1 MKRINEKSV
10 FCLVLF
16 SVFLLWV
23 LMGTAFCADPAAKGG
38 TPLANQQNKSN
49 QRFVSIDFN
58 NVDIS
63 VFVKFISELTGK
75 NFIIDQRIKGKVTII
90 SPAKISVAEAYRV
103 FESVLEVHGFSTVD
117 SGKVIKIVPSAAARS
132 KSIETR
138 LKEEYGPVADKI
150 VTQLIPLTYADPVE
164 IKRLFTPLVSKSSVV
179 LAYTPTNTLI
189 ITDVMSNIKR
199 LMRILKTID
208 IPGVGKG
215 ITIIPIEYAEAPK
228 LVTLLGS
235 IFKPTRATMKKG
247 AGAATPTTIVSDE
260 RTNTIVMVASDDDT
274 ARIKSL
280 VSVLDVETP
289 RGKEKI
295 HVYYLEHASA
305 EEMVKVLMELP
316 QKQTTAAKGKKS
328 APVVSEKV
336 RVTADKATNS
346 LIIMADS
353 EDYVTLEKI
362 IKKIDIPR
370 AMVYIESLIM
380 EVNVNKNFE
389 LGTEWT
395 VGGKTTVD
403 NHQTVIGGGYKSDSA
418 LTTYSGTV
426 PVLPSGL
433 SLGMFGESLTI
444 AGVTFPSVSAV
455 VNAYKKDK
463 DVHILSTP
471 QIMTMENETAKIYVG
486 KNVPYQTKST
496 TTDNDTYNSFE
507 YKDVGKTLEITPQI
521 SKDRMV
527 RLNIALETTSL
538 ESTTDNRPTTLK
550 RTVDTTVIVKD
561 NHTVVIGGLIDD
573 SVSATDY
580 KIPCLGDIPGFG
592 MLFNS
597 KARDNEKTNLFIFL
611 TPRVIQ
617 NINEADA
624 VYKSKKEK
632 ISQIKEKQ
640 IKLYNSSKF
649 ADNLPENPTEEEP
662 VDKNNPVPETDADS
676 SDPVNNN

>member
-23 LMGTAFCADPAAKGG
+23 LMGTAFCADPASKGG
-38 TPLANQQNKSN
+38 TPLANHQNKSS

-235 IFKPTRATMKKG
+235 IFKPTRTRVKKG
-247 AGAATPTTIVSDE
+247 AGAATPTTIVADE

-280 VSVLDVETP
+280 ISVLDVETP

-403 NHQTVIGGGYKSDSA
+403 NHQTVFGGGYKSDSA

-649 ADNLPENPTEEEP
+649 ADNLPENPTEEES
-662 VDKNNPVPETDADS
+662 VDENNPVPETDADS

>member
-1 MKRINEKSV
+1 MKSMNKKSV
-10 FCLVLF
+10 CYLALFLVF
-16 SVFLLWV
+16 FLSSFT
-23 LMGTAFCADPAAKGG
+23 GTALSVDGAQKNTAAEAKNAAG
-38 TPLANQQNKSN
+38 SS

-58 NVDIS
+58 NVDIN

-117 SGKVIKIVPSAAARS
+117 SGKVIKIVPAADARS

-138 LKEEYGPVADKI
+138 LRQEAGPAEDKV

-164 IKRLFTPLVSKSSVV
+164 IKRLLTPLVSKSSVV
-179 LAYTPTNTLI
+179 LAYSPTNTLI
-189 ITDVMSNIKR
+189 VTDVMSNIKR

-215 ITIIPIEYAEAPK
+215 ITIIPVEFAEAPK

-235 IFKPTRATMKKG
+235 VFKSTRTSAKKG
-247 AGAATPTTIVSDE
+247 ASPNIPTTIVADE

-295 HVYYLEHASA
+295 RVYYLEHASA

-316 QKQTTAAKGKKS
+316 QKQSSTAKGKQS

-336 RVTADKATNS
+336 RITADKATNS

-395 VGGKTTVD
+395 VGGKTNVDSKSTV
-403 NHQTVIGGGYKSDSA
+403 VGGGYKSDSA
-418 LTTYSGTV
+418 LATYSGTT
-426 PVLPSGL
+426 PVLPAGL

-444 AGVTFPSVSAV
+444 AGVTFPSISAV

-471 QIMTMENETAKIYVG
+471 QVMTMENEKAKIYVG

-580 KIPCLGDIPGFG
+580 KIPCLGDIPGLG

-624 VYKSKKEK
+624 VYKSKRDK
-632 ISQIKEKQ
+632 ITQIKEKQ
-640 IKLYNSSKF
+640 IKFYNSSRF
-649 ADNLPENPTEEEP
+649 SENLPDNPADGAADEAE
-662 VDKNNPVPETDADS
+662 PETQTTDA
-676 SDPVNNN
+676 PEKN